1 MSENVITDSH
11 NDFIKEHV
19 NDALYIKIIGELSK
33 RKEGNTTGKKSSLTI
48 EILRQFL
55 FLVSMGLDYKD
66 AANASMMGEGNRK
79 NYSTRSESFA
89 EVSSLAKNNV
99 SMCARIAIAKA
110 IMGTKPGYYKMI
122 HPATKREE
130 YIPIKEVTPN
140 VAVAQW
146 WLEKVDKIGGDN
158 DLGGAP
164 QLGAPKNEEEAK
176 LLEFVL
182 NRHSDYV
189 RDKQKSGT

>member
-1 MSENVITDSH
+1 MSNNVITDSH

-55 FLVSMGLDYKD
+55 FFVSMGLDFKE
-66 AANASMMGEGNRK
+66 AASASMMGEGNRK
-79 NYSTRSESFA
+79 NYSTRSDTFA
-89 EVSSLAKNNV
+89 EVSSLAKSNV
-99 SMCARIAIAKA
+99 SNCARIAVAKS

-122 HPATKREE
+122 HPATGHTE
-130 YIPIKEVTPN
+130 YIQVKELPPN

-146 WLEKVDKIGGDN
+146 WLEKVEKIGGTD
-158 DLGGAP
+158 DSGAMP
-164 QLGAPKNEEEAK
+164 QLGAPRNEEEAK
-176 LLEFVL
+176 LLEMLL
-182 NRHSDYV
+182 NKHHDYITT
-189 RDKQKSGT
+189 KQSGK